1 MKINVEDITRMANAM
16 TESQIINEIEKAIFL
31 YKTTKDIEDRR
42 LIQFL
47 SLLFQTKCT
56 IESNGIDK
64 TIKYSDEIIRIMNR
78 LNSIKYNN

>member
-47 SLLFQTKCT
+47 SLLFQTKCI

-64 TIKYSDEIIRIMNR
+64 TIKDSDEIIRIMNR